1 LPYETNLSQAQE
13 RNRCRKEKR
22 LRARPKSETPERE
35 RQAVERQADGQTN
48 FKPWEKD
55 PRDME
60 AISGDGWHNWGV
72 DVRFA
77 HAVMTMSKE
86 GLIDLPATLDQDHVD
101 ALFANILGTHEF
113 LKYIAAMMES
123 AVHRLI
129 ISACAALDRGI
140 IGDGKQ
146 PLNLEGFHGRPKL
159 VVRRPR

>member
-1 LPYETNLSQAQE
+1 MGKL
-13 RNRCRKEKR
+13 
-22 LRARPKSETPERE
+22 
-35 RQAVERQADGQTN
+35 N